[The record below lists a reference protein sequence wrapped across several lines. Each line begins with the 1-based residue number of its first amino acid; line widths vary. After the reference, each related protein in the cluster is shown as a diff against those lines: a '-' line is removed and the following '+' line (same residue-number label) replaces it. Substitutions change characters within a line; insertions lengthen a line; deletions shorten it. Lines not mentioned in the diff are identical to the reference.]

1 LVKIRQLFSFF
12 ATDKKLTIMRLK
24 KIVRLLTVLLF
35 FPFAMQAQV
44 TTSSITGTVKNNNGE
59 VVVGSTITATHIP
72 SGTVYSTVSKKG
84 GSFNLPNVR
93 IGGPYKIEISNVGYT
108 PVVKDGINLQLG
120 EPYNLDIVITNSNTT
135 LSNITVIG
143 NKRRTGADKIGASTN
158 ISNLVLTTLPTI
170 SRSITD
176 FTRTTPQANG
186 TSFGGRDG
194 RYNNIQVD
202 GVNLNNNFGLS
213 TDALP
218 GGGNPI
224 SLDAIEEISVNIAPF
239 DVRQSGF
246 TGAGISAV
254 TKSGT
259 NTFKGSAYGLYR
271 DQSFNGLKVIDQKLS
286 VPTAQKNNLYG
297 GTLGGPIIK
306 NKLFFFVSGEVEEK
320 STPST
325 FYYPKGGSGNG
336 TISSTSVDSLSKLA
350 NFLQTTYG
358 YDPGAYDNWPNF
370 KTQNHK
376 FLGRLDWNISKTH
389 KLTVR
394 YSDYLST
401 NDVGVNALSTS
412 FSTNSNFTSVAR
424 EGAQAI
430 SFYNSNYGF
439 KDVVKTAAI
448 ELNSNFR
455 GKFANNFIATIT
467 NVRDTRTT
475 KGNEF
480 PFVDILNGSTTSS
493 ANNYMSFGTE
503 PFSQD
508 NDVKNNSY
516 IVTDNFSYFAGRH
529 TLTAGANYEYQTLGN
544 KFMPASQSSYTYTSL
559 NDFITGALPRAFSL
573 TYSMVPGEPSPYSAN
588 LKIGQL
594 GVYAQDEINVNN
606 HFKLTAGL
614 RVDRPSYPSQP
625 LENPF
630 ISSLSFPDKDG
641 NMTHYSTGQFPKP
654 SLYFSP
660 RIGFRW
666 NATEEKIVLR
676 GGTGLFTGRMPF
688 VYLTNMPSNSGMYQ
702 FQSSISTADVAAMNI
717 RFNPSAAAYNPFVN
731 PIVGNATYAKDF
743 PTTVGTSAPTA
754 FVLID
759 PNYKFPQVWRTNL
772 GLDKQLGNGWKLS
785 MDLLYTKDL
794 NAVVMRNA
802 NQKATDTVV
811 AGSDGRPR
819 FSSTATAFRRL
830 YSAYSSVVV
839 LENSTKG
846 GSFSYTVQVQKTSKN
861 FYGSLAY
868 TFTQA
873 FDITANPGSTA
884 SSTWSSNPTSN
895 TQNSQELATSSFAV
909 PHRFVGTFS
918 YKIEF
923 LKHLAS
929 TFGLFYE
936 GQTAGRYS
944 YIYNGDLNGDGNS
957 SDLMYVP
964 KDASDIHFVNLAA
977 NTQTGAPAFSAQQQS
992 DAFTAYVN
1000 QDPYLSK
1007 HKGQIVERN
1016 GAKLPFY
1023 HRVDLKFT
1031 QDIFTNF
1038 GKHKTTLQFTA
1049 DCLNF
1054 LNLVNKNW
1062 GIRQQT
1068 VLSNP
1073 LKFVNYTNGVPNFT
1087 LGTYIPYGNTVPQ
1100 LIDRTFVNNY
1110 STSSTWGLQLGARL
1124 IF

>member
-1 LVKIRQLFSFF
+1 MRIR
-12 ATDKKLTIMRLK
+12 
-24 KIVRLLTVLLF
+24 KIVRLLTLLLI
-35 FPFAMQAQV
+35 FPFALSAQV
-44 TTSSITGTVKNNNGE
+44 TTSSITGTVKNNTGE
-59 VVVGSTITATHIP
+59 AVVGATITATHVP
-72 SGTVYSTVSKKG
+72 SGTVYTTVSKRG
-84 GSFNLPNVR
+84 GSFNMPNLR
-93 IGGPYKIEISNVGYT
+93 IGGPYKIEISHVGYT
-108 PVVKDGINLQLG
+108 PQTKEDFSLLLG
-120 EPYNLDIVITNSNTT
+120 EPFNVDVILNNSNTT
-135 LSNITVIG
+135 LSGVVVTG
-143 NKRRTGADKIGASTN
+143 SRRRTGADRIGASTN
-158 ISNLVLTTLPTI
+158 ISNRILTTLPTI

-186 TSFGGRDG
+186 NSFGGRDG

-246 TGAGISAV
+246 TGAGINAV

-259 NTFKGSAYGLYR
+259 NTFKGSVYGLYR
-271 DQSFNGLKVIDQKLS
+271 DQSYNGLNVINQKLTT
-286 VPTAQKNNLYG
+286 PTPQKNKLYG
-297 GTLGGPIIK
+297 ATIGGPIIK
-306 NKLFFFVSGEVEEK
+306 NKLFFFVSGEIEEK
-320 STPST
+320 SVPST
-325 FYYPKGGSGNG
+325 FFYPKGGSGNG
-336 TISSTSVDSLSKLA
+336 TISSTSVDSLSKLS
-350 NFLQTTYG
+350 NFLKTTYG

-370 KTQNHK
+370 KTSNHK
-376 FLGRLDWNISKTH
+376 LLGRLDWNISKTH
-389 KLTVR
+389 KLTIR
-394 YSDYLST
+394 YSDYLNT

-424 EGAQAI
+424 EGTQAI
-430 SFYNSNYGF
+430 SFFNSNYGF
-439 KDVVKTAAI
+439 KDVVTTGAI
-448 ELNSNFR
+448 ELNSNFG
-455 GKFANNFIATIT
+455 GKFANNFIATLT
-467 NVRDTRTT
+467 KVRDTRTT
-475 KGNEF
+475 KGSEF
-480 PFVDILNGSTTSS
+480 PFVDILNGLTTSS

-508 NDVKNNSY
+508 NDVKNNIY
-516 IVTDNFSYFAGRH
+516 IITDNFSYFAGKH
-529 TLTAGANYEYQTLGN
+529 TLTAGVNYEYQTLGN

-559 NDFITGALPRAFSL
+559 NDFITGQLPRAYSL
-573 TYSMVPGEPSPYSAN
+573 TYSLVPGDPSPYSAN

-606 HFKLTAGL
+606 HFKFTAGL
-614 RVDRPSYPSQP
+614 RVDRPTYLAQP

-641 NMTHYSTGQFPKP
+641 NLTHYSTGQFPKA

-660 RIGFRW
+660 RVGFRW
-666 NATEEKIVLR
+666 NAEDEKIILR

-702 FQSSISTADVAAMNI
+702 FQASISTADVAAMNI
-717 RFNPSAAAYNPFVN
+717 RFNPSANAYNPFVN
-731 PIVGNATYAKDF
+731 PIAGNATYAKDF
-743 PTTVGTSAPTA
+743 PTVAGTSAPTA

-759 PNYKFPQVWRTNL
+759 PHYKFPQVWRTNL
-772 GLDKQLGNGWKLS
+772 GMEKQLGDGWRLS
-785 MDLLYTKDL
+785 MDLLFTKDL
-794 NAVVMRNA
+794 NAVVLRNA
-802 NQKATDTVV
+802 NQKAADTVV

-819 FSSTATAFRRL
+819 YSSTASAFRRL
-830 YSAYSSVVV
+830 YPAYSSVVI
-839 LENSTKG
+839 LENSNKG
-846 GSFSYTVQVQKTSKN
+846 ASFAYTIQVQKTSKN

-873 FDITANPGSTA
+873 LDVTANPGSTA
-884 SSTWSSNPTSN
+884 SSTWSANPTSN
-895 TQNSQELATSSFAV
+895 TQNTQELATSSFAV

-929 TFGLFYE
+929 TFGIFYE
-936 GQTAGRYS
+936 GQTQGRYS

-964 KDASDIHFVNLAA
+964 KDASDIKFTNLAA
-977 NTQTGAPAFSAQQQS
+977 NTQTGAPAFTAQQQS
-992 DAFTAYVN
+992 DAFVAYVN

-1023 HRVDLKFT
+1023 HRVDFKFT

-1054 LNLVNKNW
+1054 LNLLSKNW
-1062 GIRQQT
+1062 GVRQQT
-1068 VLSNP
+1068 VLNNP
-1073 LKFVNYTNGVPNFT
+1073 LRLVNFTNGVPNFT
-1087 LGTYIPYGNTVPQ
+1087 LGTYIPVGTTVPV
-1100 LIDRTFVNNY
+1100 LIDRTFVDTY
-1110 STSSTWGLQLGARL
+1110 STSSTWGIQLGARL